1 MSTHTQYLSNKSNDD
16 LKRSTSGTLLE
27 FARGNLKLIID
38 KQDIEMKG
46 IHFKTLDDF
55 KPLEREDAEVLFREI
70 DIDGGG
76 TLTMDE
82 VFYWLVNQMVG
93 LQYNYRTQINKHLR
107 KAFKMVDKKSKGS
120 LTVTEFYLLMQFIG

>member
-1 MSTHTQYLSNKSNDD
+1 M
-16 LKRSTSGTLLE
+16 E

-38 KQDIEMKG
+38 RQDQDMKG
-46 IHFKTLDDF
+46 CHFRTLEDF
-55 KPLEREDAEVLFREI
+55 KPLEREDADVLYREI
-70 DIDGGG
+70 DIDEGG

-107 KAFKMVDKKSKGS
+107 KAFKLVDKKGKGEI
-120 LTVTEFYLLMQFIG
+120 TVSEFFLLMQFIGY